1 MKLPFAKMHGLGND
15 FVVIDERQQ
24 RYGLSREQLV
34 HIADRRF
41 GVGCDQILFLEAA
54 QDARAAARYRVVNA
68 DGSPA
73 EHCGNGIRCVARF
86 IQRDGAAADKVQI
99 EIDEALFELTFVADL
114 HVRVDMGAPRFEPAA
129 LPMLASHIDDRYT
142 TTVGQQK
149 FEFGAVSFGNPHAV
163 IEVAAV
169 DTVDVAGIGA
179 ALQAAPLFPASV
191 NVGFM
196 QIRDSGSLKLRV
208 FERGAGETLACG
220 TGACAAVAIG
230 RRWGRLADEVSV
242 QLRGGELLL
251 QWDGDPLHSMWMTG
265 PATFVF
271 EGNLEL

>member
-15 FVVIDERQQ
+15 FVVIDERHQ
-24 RYGLSREQLV
+24 RYSLSREQLV

-54 QDARAAARYRVVNA
+54 QHARADARYRVVNA

-86 IQRDGAAADKVQI
+86 IERGGEATDKVLI
-99 EIDEALFELTFVADL
+99 EIDEALFELTFVADTR
-114 HVRVDMGAPRFEPAA
+114 VRVDMGAPSFEPGA
-129 LPMLASHIDDRYT
+129 LPLLASHTDYRYT
-142 TTVGQQK
+142 TTIGQHEL
-149 FEFGAVSFGNPHAV
+149 EFGAVSFGNPHAV

-169 DTVDVAGIGA
+169 DAVDVAGIGA
-179 ALQAAPLFPASV
+179 ALQASPLFPASV

-196 QIRDSGSLKLRV
+196 QIGDSGSLKLRV

-242 QLRGGELLL
+242 QLRGGELMLH
-251 QWDGDPLHSMWMTG
+251 WDGNPRHSMWMTG

-271 EGNLEL
+271 DGSLEL